1 MCVCVCVSPSS
12 SLSFSLL
19 RRVAVRVWAQ
29 TLLAV
34 SAAVCIVFVPLL
46 GRNSCHSMSRAVR
59 ALVCSLAVTVAYCQ
73 DVLQAGEPIA
83 VNVEYD
89 VPVHG
94 PVDAAARSGPAVSLM
109 HARQQRAALRGRAGR
124 VFSALAGSRST
135 FGANGDH
142 TVVAVH
148 VPPAIGDAS
157 ALNSEESQARVL
169 MQLAQEQ
176 ELQEQQLLASLDR
189 LTLVSSDA
197 AAR

>member
-1 MCVCVCVSPSS
+1 MCVCFSPPLSV
-12 SLSFSLL
+12 SFSLL

-34 SAAVCIVFVPLL
+34 SAAVCIVFVLLL

-124 VFSALAGSRST
+124 VFSALAGSRGT

-148 VPPAIGDAS
+148 VPPAIGGAS
-157 ALNSEESQARVL
+157 AFNSEESQAHVL
-169 MQLAQEQ
+169 MQLAQEH

-189 LTLVSSDA
+189 LTPVSSVA
-197 AAR
+197 VAR